1 MPDVRPRGGAAP
13 PPATAPPAPPPAR
26 RRSRKGWWAAS
37 GLITAVLLAG
47 GLYVAY
53 RATTE
58 KAVPAPSVPS
68 LAVPTAS
75 AVATEAVLP
84 PSAPPS
90 RAVAAPVTSV
100 PKSSPKV
107 TAAAKANP
115 SGANLALTGVV
126 AASSIEA
133 PHFGAAEAVDGDPAS
148 RWSSGFAEPQWLRVD
163 LRERRT
169 LTEVKLVWEH
179 AHATAYR
186 VEVSLDGKTWRRIF
200 ATTAGAGGTVT
211 VDAGGTVARFVR
223 MYGTKR
229 SNQYGFSLWEFEVR

>member
-1 MPDVRPRGGAAP
+1 MRPRGGAAP
-13 PPATAPPAPPPAR
+13 PSATAPPEPPPAR
-26 RRSRKGWWAAS
+26 RRSRKAWWTVI

-47 GLYVAY
+47 GLHVAY

-68 LAVPTAS
+68 LAVPAATVVAS
-75 AVATEAVLP
+75 EAVLP
-84 PSAPPS
+84 PSEPPS

-100 PKSSPKV
+100 PRVSPKV
-107 TAAAKANP
+107 TTAAEPNP
-115 SGANLALTGVV
+115 SGANLALTGLVS
-126 AASSIEA
+126 ASSIEA
-133 PHFGAAEAVDGDPAS
+133 PHFAAAEAADGDPAS
-148 RWSSGFAEPQWLRVD
+148 RWSSGFAQPQWLRVD
-163 LRERRT
+163 LRERRR
-169 LTEVKLVWEH
+169 LTEVTLVWEH

-186 VEVSLDGKTWRRIF
+186 VEVSLDGKTWKRIF

-229 SNQYGFSLWEFEVR
+229 SNQYGFSLWELEIR